1 VLLPGELRGA
11 ARLLLGDLPPPTFS
25 VTDAAE
31 DAELHARDVEEI
43 EYLRECDVEGA
54 RPGLRDSLS
63 PHAAAAAAAAQR
75 AAHEAAEL
83 EALLA

>member
-1 VLLPGELRGA
+1 MLLPGELRGA

-43 EYLRECDVEGA
+43 EY
-54 RPGLRDSLS
+54 
-63 PHAAAAAAAAQR
+63 AA
-75 AAHEAAEL
+75 
-83 EALLA
+83 

>member
-1 VLLPGELRGA
+1 MLLPGELRGA

-43 EYLRECDVEGA
+43 EYLGECDEGA
-54 RPGLRDSLS
+54 RPGLS